1 MGLVDFR
8 FSSGYKNRVLL
19 EAKLEK
25 IVWNGLKTMIKY
37 FSFAMA
43 TRRIAGNRRNLWDR
57 TGQIA
62 AFGKVGYYGFATSED
77 I

>member
-1 MGLVDFR
+1 
-8 FSSGYKNRVLL
+8 
-19 EAKLEK
+19 
-25 IVWNGLKTMIKY
+25 MIKY